1 MSIDVKLRS
10 LIGLQNWFGFVEV
23 FSPLLGLNL
32 NVNKNFRKK
41 VSISFLSLISLMKK
55 LQGCIWLFWLNG
67 VKVFS
72 DFFTIPYLK
81 AFHHFQAIYDHYIT
95 FL

>member
-41 VSISFLSLISLMKK
+41 VSISFLS
-55 LQGCIWLFWLNG
+55 
-67 VKVFS
+67 
-72 DFFTIPYLK
+72 
-81 AFHHFQAIYDHYIT
+81 
-95 FL
+95 